1 MKTTLN
7 LLIIYI
13 CVLLFSCTN
22 KEHKVDIEAISYTVI
37 TDSIYSRMPGTLLIS
52 KDYLIWQ
59 DPFTTNSFMNI
70 IDLESGHHVYSIGT
84 IGQGPEE
91 FNTPVI
97 SKAYNNSIFV
107 FDLNTNHQALYSLDS
122 IATGQKPYLKY
133 NDNQDEL
140 ITEKIQISE
149 NQFVVVQPSKEHKLK
164 LITERDI
171 VEFGHSMID
180 DKDASNLYDINQG
193 RVQYNESN
201 NKLVFSS
208 YLFPYLEIYDIKNN
222 KADLSFHSKIDKS
235 LYTKSGDEIRANK
248 SRNGNMSMSLSKDYI
263 ITIQRDYESDNTDES
278 TVGMDF
284 YKLPRTLF
292 LYDYD
297 GNLKRIVDV
306 GIPIF
311 RIASSI
317 ENNDV
322 YAIGVN
328 PEFTIIKVEL

>member
-1 MKTTLN
+1 MKTTSN
-7 LLIIYI
+7 LLIINI
-13 CVLLFSCTN
+13 LVLFFSCTK
-22 KEHKVDIEAISYTVI
+22 KEYKVEIETISYTVV
-37 TDSIYSRMPGTLLIS
+37 TDSIYSIMPSTFLIS

-59 DPFTTNSFMNI
+59 DPFTTNSFINI
-70 IDLESGHHVYSIGT
+70 IDLESGHHVNSIGNM
-84 IGQGPEE
+84 GQGPEE

-97 SKAYNNSIFV
+97 SKAQDNSIFV
-107 FDLNTNHQALYSLDS
+107 FDLNTNHQAFYSLDS

-133 NDNQDEL
+133 NYNKDDQ

-149 NQFVVVQPSKEHKLK
+149 DKFVIIQPSNEHKLK
-164 LITERDI
+164 LITEKDV

-180 DKDASNLYDINQG
+180 GKNVSNLYDINQG
-193 RVQYNESN
+193 RVQFNEIN

-208 YLFPYLEIYDIKNN
+208 YIFPYLEIYDLKNN
-222 KADLSFHSKIDKS
+222 KINLSFHDQIDKS
-235 LYTKSGDEIRANK
+235 LYTKSDDKIRVNK

-284 YKLPRTLF
+284 NKVPKTLF

-297 GNLKRIVDV
+297 GRLKRIVNI